1 MSARRWSFYTLE
13 VGESYTIWNA
23 PKRHRTSVHRY
34 GEESGKSFTVRR
46 IDKRRKNSALI
57 VRRRA

>member
-13 VGESYTIWNA
+13 VGAIYTIWNA

-34 GEESGKSFTVRR
+34 GEESGKVFSVRR
-46 IDKRRKNSALI
+46 IERHRTNSALI
-57 VRRRA
+57 VLRRA